1 MEGRRLSHRKE
12 PAYLPSL
19 EPPVALTNASS
30 KSTGPLLSGSRP
42 LDVPEVL
49 HLQLASPQGVLSHLP

>member
-1 MEGRRLSHRKE
+1 M
-12 PAYLPSL
+12 PSL
-19 EPPVALTNASS
+19 EPPVVLTNASS

-49 HLQLASPQGVLSHLP
+49 RLQLASPQGVLSHLP